1 MTMVVIHAEE
11 RGEMMYVVVHSE
23 ERGDMMTYDRS
34 DMITEDRG
42 DMMMMVVVPNHLLTT
57 IE

>member
-1 MTMVVIHAEE
+1 
-11 RGEMMYVVVHSE
+11 MMLLVVHIE
-23 ERGDMMTYDRS
+23 ERGDMMV
-34 DMITEDRG
+34 EDRG